1 MVPATAL
8 AVFAFAAAVL
18 PLAAALAADATDIL
32 VPAVV
37 NFSGDTVGL
46 PTTPPPPPPPPP
58 PPSLPPVLG
67 LLVAVAVPVAVAA
80 VADVGRPGGVAVSL
94 VLLAVVGL
102 LEDGVPVRLRV
113 AVAAA
118 ATAATAVVGL
128 LEDAVGLSP
137 VAVAVVGL
145 LGKKGSS
152 KDSICMAPFMYN
164 EK

>member
-18 PLAAALAADATDIL
+18 PLAAALAADATDFL

-46 PTTPPPPPPPPP
+46 PTTPPPPPP

>member
-18 PLAAALAADATDIL
+18 PLAAALAADATDFL

-46 PTTPPPPPPPPP
+46 PTTPPPPPPP